1 MAGHPA
7 LPTSGFLV
15 WLPVAQMAD
24 SCPNWSSWLRLIKSI
39 KIGQGRG
46 AWGPWGA
53 KPEQTEFRPYR
64 MRLRGGGAA
73 MDVEEEEGGDRLA
86 EAWAYSPVLERLA

>member
-1 MAGHPA
+1 M
-7 LPTSGFLV
+7 
-15 WLPVAQMAD
+15 
-24 SCPNWSSWLRLIKSI
+24 
-39 KIGQGRG
+39 
-46 AWGPWGA
+46 PWGA